1 MKKEDYLVQEIAR
14 LNLLVAEVVESHDK
28 TSKENEELRKE
39 NEELRKSL
47 SRQEVKDDV
56 QTKK

>member
-28 TSKENEELRKE
+28 ISKENEELRKA
-39 NEELRKSL
+39 L
-47 SRQEVKDDV
+47 SQKEVKDDV
-56 QTKK
+56 QCKK

>member
-28 TSKENEELRKE
+28 ISKENEGLRKA
-39 NEELRKSL
+39 L
-47 SRQEVKDDV
+47 SQKEVKDDV
-56 QTKK
+56 QGKK

>member
-28 TSKENEELRKE
+28 ISKENEELRKA
-39 NEELRKSL
+39 L
-47 SRQEVKDDV
+47 SQKEVKDDV
-56 QTKK
+56 QAKK

>member
-28 TSKENEELRKE
+28 ISKENEELRKA
-39 NEELRKSL
+39 L
-47 SRQEVKDDV
+47 SQNEVKDDV
-56 QTKK
+56 QGKK

>member
-14 LNLLVAEVVESHDK
+14 LNLLVAELVESHDAI
-28 TSKENEELRKE
+28 SKENEELRKA
-39 NEELRKSL
+39 L

-56 QTKK
+56 QAKK

>member
-28 TSKENEELRKE
+28 ISKENEELRKA
-39 NEELRKSL
+39 L
-47 SRQEVKDDV
+47 SQKEVKDDV
-56 QTKK
+56 QGKK

>member
-14 LNLLVAEVVESHDK
+14 LNLLVAEFAVALFEANK
-28 TSKENEELRKE
+28 KFTELQ
-39 NEELRKSL
+39 S
-47 SRQEVKDDV
+47 SQQEVTENV

>member
-28 TSKENEELRKE
+28 ISKENEELRKA
-39 NEELRKSL
+39 L
-47 SRQEVKDDV
+47 SQKAVKDDA
-56 QTKK
+56 QGKK